1 VKTYCDSMCDVRSQ
15 IHGSSVF
22 LCIFIC
28 GSQICKYPD
37 KTKRRKL
44 KLSSDEHVG
53 SQTATLEENVS
64 DEDDDDVWSRA
75 PIPDV
80 DIPAHATGGWMTSYR
95 QGDANRALNAMPG
108 SSGIHTRPGTKRSG
122 SAPNGDNAKRSKVA
136 QALPP
141 ALGKLSIISQSRS
154 MLTIRLD

>member
-1 VKTYCDSMCDVRSQ
+1 MCDVRSQ

-37 KTKRRKL
+37 KTRRRKL

-53 SQTATLEENVS
+53 SQKATLEENVS
-64 DEDDDDVWSRA
+64 DEDDEDVWSRA
-75 PIPDV
+75 RIPDV
-80 DIPAHATGGWMTSYR
+80 DISAHATGGWMTSYR
-95 QGDANRALNAMPG
+95 QGDANRATVHSALNAMPG
-108 SSGIHTRPGTKRSG
+108 SSGIHARPGTERSG

-141 ALGKLSIISQSRS
+141 ALGKLSIITQSRS